1 MSNFT
6 LSTLL
11 LLVFVFAAGLV
22 LGSLSRARYDQ
33 QKRIGAKQ
41 RRSAPEKPSGKA

>member
-1 MSNFT
+1 MSNFA

-11 LLVFVFAAGLV
+11 FLVFVFAAGFV
-22 LGSLSRARYDQ
+22 LGSLSRARYEQ
-33 QKRIGAKQ
+33 QKRIGARR

>member
-1 MSNFT
+1 MSNFA
-6 LSTLL
+6 LSTFL

-33 QKRIGAKQ
+33 QKRIGDKQ

>member
-1 MSNFT
+1 MSNLA
-6 LSTLL
+6 LSTFL

-33 QKRIGAKQ
+33 QKRIGDKQ
-41 RRSAPEKPSGKA
+41 RSSAAEKPSGKA

>member
-1 MSNFT
+1 MSNFA

-11 LLVFVFAAGLV
+11 FLVFVFAAGLV
-22 LGSLSRARYDQ
+22 PGSLSRARYEQ
-33 QKRIGAKQ
+33 QKRIGARR

>member
-1 MSNFT
+1 MSNYA

-11 LLVFVFAAGLV
+11 FLVFVFAAGLV
-22 LGSLSRARYDQ
+22 PGSLSRARYEQ
-33 QKRIGAKQ
+33 QKRIGARR

>member
-1 MSNFT
+1 
-6 LSTLL
+6 
-11 LLVFVFAAGLV
+11 

-41 RRSAPEKPSGKA
+41 LRSAPEKPSGKA